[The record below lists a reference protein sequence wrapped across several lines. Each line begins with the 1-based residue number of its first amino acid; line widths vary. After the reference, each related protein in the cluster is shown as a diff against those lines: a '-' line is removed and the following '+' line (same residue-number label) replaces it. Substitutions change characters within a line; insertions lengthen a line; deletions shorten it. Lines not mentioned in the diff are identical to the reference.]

1 MVWRYYLSILVLNT
15 LIIFTVYMNIKL
27 CMFSYNNNICKY
39 RIEEK
44 KLIKMQNGGML
55 GGLST
60 ILLKLFYTFKNLIL
74 HLKFEYILNFIT

>member
-1 MVWRYYLSILVLNT
+1 
-15 LIIFTVYMNIKL
+15 
-27 CMFSYNNNICKY
+27 MFSYVLRNICKY

-44 KLIKMQNGGML
+44 KLNKMQNGGML

-74 HLKFEYILNFIT
+74 HLKFEYILNFITWQLNSRHEQYTH